1 MKKKA
6 EKNPAVAPK
15 KRGRPRKNPEAPV
28 AAKKGEAAKAEA
40 KPVEAKAAAPLA
52 AKKVGRPSKKDAVL
66 QQRTDKVVCRD
77 KDTVLKIFGP
87 NYKVSLILNEAMN
100 EARAAETGL
109 PVAKVL
115 EVLKLREHWCIR
127 REYIEGETL
136 ADLMAK
142 DKKNMTKYLK
152 DFVAI
157 QCKIF
162 SKTSDRMGNLADKL
176 DKQISASPVDKITRY
191 DLHMKLQ
198 SYPRGTALC
207 HGDFNPTNV
216 ILTPS
221 GDWRVIDWSHV
232 RLGDPCAD
240 VARSYLLFW
249 LSGHVAAAE
258 KYLELAC
265 EALKVP
271 LHEVQ
276 KWLPIV
282 AAAESSREQTPK
294 NHELLLHWASV
305 VDYE

>member
-6 EKNPAVAPK
+6 AEKKPTGRRPGRPKKVVTEVAASAKKAVAP
-15 KRGRPRKNPEAPV
+15 A
-28 AAKKGEAAKAEA
+28 
-40 KPVEAKAAAPLA
+40 
-52 AKKVGRPSKKDAVL
+52 KKDAVL
-66 QQRTDKVVCRD
+66 QQRTDKVICRD

-115 EVLKLREHWCIR
+115 EVCKIREHWCIR

-142 DKKNMTKYLK
+142 DKKNLTKYLK

-176 DKQISASPVDKITRY
+176 DKQISASPVDKVTRY

-198 SYPRGTALC
+198 SFPRGTALC

-216 ILTPS
+216 IRTPN

-240 VARSYLLFW
+240 VARTYLLFW

-258 KYLELAC
+258 KYMELAC
-265 EALKVP
+265 AALGVA
-271 LHEVQ
+271 LADIQ
-276 KWLPIV
+276 KYLPIV
-282 AAAESSREQTPK
+282 AAAEASREQSPK
-294 NHELLLHWASV
+294 NRDLLLHWANV
-305 VDYE
+305 VDIE